1 MPEQSSVHAYLNWTK
16 QRIDEMDVTLASLE
30 TKARQ
35 LKAESKVKA
44 DEVKADLKK
53 RRDQFQATVNAQL
66 AAAEAAL
73 GASKA
78 ELEAQWPGF
87 EAHVKAYFE
96 TVSEQV
102 EQRQSAFRDIAAA
115 QIKAW
120 QKAADEFHES
130 AIKVAAAKRN
140 DVDAILKQMQAGAG
154 EAEARFAKL
163 KQAGEESW
171 TALSAA
177 LAESRKAF
185 DATTQQ
191 AWDALKRATLSG
203 EQGH

>member
-1 MPEQSSVHAYLNWTK
+1 MPEQASIHAYLNWTK
-16 QRIDEMDVTLASLE
+16 QRIDEMDATLTSLE

-44 DEVKADLKK
+44 DEVIAGLEK
-53 RRDQFQATVNAQL
+53 RRDEFQASVHAQL

-73 GASKA
+73 LASKA

-96 TVSEQV
+96 LAGEQV

-120 QKAADEFHES
+120 QKAADEFHDS

-140 DVDAILKQMQAGAG
+140 DVEAIFKQMQAGAA
-154 EAEARFAKL
+154 EAEARFQKL

-177 LAESRKAF
+177 LAESRKSF

-191 AWDALKRATLSG
+191 AWDALKRAAAG
-203 EQGH
+203 PRQH